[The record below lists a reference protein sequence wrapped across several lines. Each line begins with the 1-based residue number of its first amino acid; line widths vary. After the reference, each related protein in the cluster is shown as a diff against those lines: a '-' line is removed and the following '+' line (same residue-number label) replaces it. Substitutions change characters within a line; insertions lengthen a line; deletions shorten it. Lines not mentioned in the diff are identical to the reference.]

1 MAEFTVALAGN
12 PNVGKSTLFN
22 GLTGLKQHTGNWAGK
37 TVSTAEGSFDYNGSR
52 YKIVDLPGC
61 YSLIARSAE
70 EEAARD
76 FIRSGAADLIVVVC
90 DATCIERSLN
100 LALQI
105 IAETDNVILCA
116 NLMDEAER
124 KGISLNLPLIS
135 ERLGVP
141 VTGISARSKE
151 GPLQLLPAMEK
162 ALKDYHVDEIW
173 FLGDAVGKGPQSRET
188 CDWVRA
194 NCTRFVGGNWDY
206 GIGGKRFAADNYFW
220 NQLGEERMNWLNT
233 LPLDMDEWISGT
245 HFRFFHG
252 RPVTDLMLVQHDK
265 SVLAQPFTANGKVYG
280 GVVFADSHRPFLR
293 TLDVGYIVNTGSVG
307 NSMGV
312 PKAHAVIVEGDFGS
326 REPGVLL
333 MSVISVPYDNE
344 AAAEV
349 ARRDA
354 NLPHREAYIREI
366 LTGIYSR

>member
-1 MAEFTVALAGN
+1 MKKIAMLGDLHGN
-12 PNVGKSTLFN
+12 LTATL
-22 GLTGLKQHTGNWAGK
+22 
-37 TVSTAEGSFDYNGSR
+37 
-52 YKIVDLPGC
+52 
-61 YSLIARSAE
+61 
-70 EEAARD
+70 
-76 FIRSGAADLIVVVC
+76 
-90 DATCIERSLN
+90 
-100 LALQI
+100 
-105 IAETDNVILCA
+105 
-116 NLMDEAER
+116 
-124 KGISLNLPLIS
+124 
-135 ERLGVP
+135 
-141 VTGISARSKE
+141 
-151 GPLQLLPAMEK
+151 AMEK

-220 NQLGEERMNWLNT
+220 DQLGEERMNWLNT

-312 PKAHAVIVEGDFGS
+312 PKAHAVIVEGEFGS

-349 ARRDA
+349 ARRDVH
-354 NLPHREAYIREI
+354 LPHREAYIREI